1 MDAVNPNI
9 AVLLAERAARH
20 PERTALVEYR
30 RGRAHRLTF
39 RELERGVAALVA
51 ELQAAGIGPG
61 DRVLVFVPMSAA
73 LYRVLLACFHLGAPA
88 LFVDAWADRYRLDA
102 AVRAAQPQAF
112 IGSPKAQLLRLLS
125 PAIRR
130 LPLHLIAR
138 AADPWRGGCAPTS
151 AHPVAADDPALI
163 TFTTG
168 STGQPKAAA
177 RSHAFLRA
185 QHAALAAYLQPQET
199 DIDFPTLPIFVL
211 NNLALGVTTVL
222 PDWDPR
228 RPTVLNPAAIHRQ
241 LLAEKVTTASG
252 SPAFFARL
260 AEWSLAR
267 GERLPLRA
275 LFTGGAP
282 VLPPLARRLQEAVT
296 GEVHVVYGSTEAEPI
311 AGLSATELL
320 AAGDG
325 DDGLCAGRPVSGL
338 AVRLLHPTD
347 GPIRLSAAGWTE
359 WEAAP
364 GEAGE
369 IVVSGGHVLGGYLN
383 SPEAE
388 AATKIRDGDCIWHRT
403 GDAARFDA
411 HRRLRLLGRVGER
424 VRREGQVWWPLPVEM
439 QAGTLLGITHAAYL
453 GMPAGAGEQ
462 RAVLCVEAATGRLS
476 PADDAALREAIA
488 PAPLD
493 ELRIFRHLPRDPRHA
508 SKTDMEV
515 LRQRLTPGT
524 RR

>member
-1 MDAVNPNI
+1 MDTVNPNI

-20 PERTALVEYR
+20 PERAALVEYR
-30 RGRAHRLTF
+30 RGKPHRLTF
-39 RELERGVAALVA
+39 GELERGVASLVA
-51 ELQAAGIGPG
+51 ELRAAGVGPG

-73 LYRVLLACFHLGAPA
+73 LYRVLLACFHLGATA
-88 LFVDAWADRYRLDA
+88 LFVDAWADRHRLDA

-138 AADPWRGGCAPTS
+138 SQDPWRDGCAPTP
-151 AHPVAADDPALI
+151 AHPVAPNDPALI

-185 QHAALAAYLQPQET
+185 QHAALAAYLQPVET
-199 DIDFPTLPIFVL
+199 DVDLPTLPIFVL
-211 NNLALGVTTVL
+211 NNLALGVATVL

-228 RPTVLNPAAIHRQ
+228 RPAVLNPAAIHRQ
-241 LLAEKVTTASG
+241 LLTEQVTTASG

-282 VLPPLARRLQEAVT
+282 VLPPLARSLQEAVT

-320 AAGDG
+320 AAGDDG
-325 DDGLCAGRPVSGL
+325 DGLCAGRPVPGL
-338 AVRLLHPTD
+338 EVRLLRPTE
-347 GPIRLSAAGWTE
+347 GPIRLGSAGWPE

-369 IVVSGGHVLGGYLN
+369 IAVSGAHVLGGYLN

-388 AATKIRDGDCIWHRT
+388 AATKIHDGNRIWHRT

-411 HRRLRLLGRVGER
+411 EGRLRLLGRVGER

-439 QAGTLLGITHAAYL
+439 RAGTLSDITHAAYV
-453 GMPAGAGEQ
+453 GMPAGVAEQ
-462 RAVLCVEAATGRLS
+462 RAVLCVETASGRLL
-476 PADDAALREAIA
+476 PAAEATLREGVA
-488 PAPLD
+488 PID
-493 ELRIFRHLPRDPRHA
+493 ELRVVRHLPRDPRHA
-508 SKTDMEV
+508 SKTDLDM
-515 LRQRLTPGT
+515 LRHRLTA
-524 RR
+524 R